1 MTVCFDN
8 FFYHFHLFDHSHDI
22 IISMERE
29 VIIDQMLFEQPID
42 LQKLFEMSRLEGG
55 FLTDNIRKRVWPKIL
70 AINRYNTI
78 DYRSYLDPKKD
89 FTYITCDIERSL
101 FSYDHLQE
109 WDDQKREKRREALSE
124 IIKCVLSKYP
134 NFHYFQGYH
143 DIVSIFL
150 LILED
155 DQLTFS
161 MVEVVSLYFFSDYM
175 SEDFKIV
182 SRGMNILMLILEIA
196 DPEVHAHISNAG
208 VEAYFCTA
216 WMLTWFSHD
225 MKQIEEVARV
235 FDALLC
241 SHPLFIIYLC
251 ASVSLL
257 LHVVE

>member
-1 MTVCFDN
+1 M
-8 FFYHFHLFDHSHDI
+8 
-22 IISMERE
+22 
-29 VIIDQMLFEQPID
+29 IDKTLFEQPVD
-42 LQKLFEMSRLEGG
+42 LQKLFEASRLEGG

-70 AINRYNTI
+70 AINRYNTV

-89 FTYITCDIERSL
+89 FTYIECDIARSL
-101 FSYDHLQE
+101 FSYEHLIE
-109 WDDQKREKRREALSE
+109 WDDAKREKRREALSE
-124 IIKCVLSKYP
+124 IIKCILSKYP
-134 NFHYFQGYH
+134 QFHYFQGFH

-155 DQLTFS
+155 DHLTFS

-182 SRGMNILMLILEIA
+182 SRGMNILMLLLEIA
-196 DPEVHAHISNAG
+196 DPEVHAHLSEAG

-225 MKQIEEVARV
+225 MRQIDEVARV

-251 ASVSLL
+251 AAVRIGTNRYNI
-257 LHVVE
+257 